1 MRPALPNRLVRRV
14 FELKSMVISREYT
27 QDPPV
32 PVSDSC
38 HYAWEYVIC
47 SPSESLYQFAL
58 KEEVLKE
65 FESVVGKK
73 QTVFLCAM
81 SSVP

>member
-1 MRPALPNRLVRRV
+1 
-14 FELKSMVISREYT
+14 MVINGEYT

-47 SPSESLYQFAL
+47 SPSESLYKFCL

-65 FESVVGKK
+65 FESVVEKADGI
-73 QTVFLCAM
+73 LCAM
-81 SSVP
+81 SSVLWKFWKP